1 MEEKDILLTIDGVS
15 KAYPGVQALSKVSL
29 KIKKGEIRALIGE
42 NGAGKSTLIRQ
53 IMGVETPD
61 SGSVTIKIDG
71 KDETIHNAIEAKSF
85 GMFANYQH
93 VNIAPELTVAE
104 NFYLGALP
112 QTKLGAVDWKTI
124 YEGSQKCLDKF
135 ELDID
140 PHATIRSLPVAMQAM
155 IMICKIAMND
165 DIKLVIF
172 DEPTAFLENDK
183 IEKLFKFIHQ
193 LKEQGVSII
202 YVSHRLEE
210 IMDICDT
217 VSVLKDG
224 SLVDTRDVAG
234 LTKDMMVSLMVG
246 REVNDIY
253 DIEHCVPGEELLR
266 VENLSHKKFFKDV
279 SFNVRAGEIVGFF
292 GLVGAGRSE
301 VMKTLIGADKKVS
314 GQVYVRGNP
323 VEIKSVAESM
333 KAGIGLIPEN
343 RRTEGLALSLSIE
356 TNVNMSSYASIS
368 KFGIISLK
376 KEHDRAM
383 KLKEDVG
390 IKAPSIKQLVANLS
404 GGNQQK
410 VVVSKLLALNPD
422 VFIFDEPTV
431 GIDVG
436 AKEEIFKIMKKL
448 IAQGKGIIV
457 ISSYLPEAIGLSDR
471 LYVMAEGAVVGEL
484 SREELKALGEEDIL
498 KLASNIA

>member
-1 MEEKDILLTIDGVS
+1 M
-15 KAYPGVQALSKVSL
+15 
-29 KIKKGEIRALIGE
+29 
-42 NGAGKSTLIRQ
+42 
-53 IMGVETPD
+53 
-61 SGSVTIKIDG
+61 
-71 KDETIHNAIEAKSF
+71 
-85 GMFANYQH
+85 
-93 VNIAPELTVAE
+93 
-104 NFYLGALP
+104 
-112 QTKLGAVDWKTI
+112 
-124 YEGSQKCLDKF
+124 
-135 ELDID
+135 
-140 PHATIRSLPVAMQAM
+140 
-155 IMICKIAMND
+155 
-165 DIKLVIF
+165 
-172 DEPTAFLENDK
+172 
-183 IEKLFKFIHQ
+183 
-193 LKEQGVSII
+193 
-202 YVSHRLEE
+202 
-210 IMDICDT
+210 
-217 VSVLKDG
+217 
-224 SLVDTRDVAG
+224 
-234 LTKDMMVSLMVG
+234 
-246 REVNDIY
+246 
-253 DIEHCVPGEELLR
+253 LR